1 MTFVVS
7 VCLEIVAGV
16 ILLCCDVFICVVCC
30 LCFVVAGAARR
41 CFSISA
47 KKSSVFCSDIIG
59 SDVYLS
65 LNGCWFPLVVV
76 GVEWLYVDSL
86 TRL

>member
-1 MTFVVS
+1 M
-7 VCLEIVAGV
+7 
-16 ILLCCDVFICVVCC
+16 LLCFFRTSSSVCC
-30 LCFVVAGAARR
+30 LYFGFYR
-41 CFSISA
+41 CCCCSLMFSISA
-47 KKSSVFCSDIIG
+47 KKSSIFCSDVIG

-65 LNGCWFPLVVV
+65 LNGCWLPLVVV

>member
-1 MTFVVS
+1 M
-7 VCLEIVAGV
+7 
-16 ILLCCDVFICVVCC
+16 
-30 LCFVVAGAARR
+30 
-41 CFSISA
+41 FSIPA
-47 KKSSVFCSDIIG
+47 KESSVFCIDIIG

-86 TRL
+86 TRLWARQILFCFCYSNGLALLVVLLVPEEHRLVSEVSVGLQW